1 MLCNKNILLYKIK
14 LKKKHLFCVWYIV
27 KENARMTTSFTTK
40 ILQIDEARIWLA
52 PSKQHN
58 KWNVDFFFLSEDE
71 IVYKAYVIN

>member
-1 MLCNKNILLYKIK
+1 
-14 LKKKHLFCVWYIV
+14 
-27 KENARMTTSFTTK
+27 MTTSFTTK

-58 KWNVDFFFLSEDE
+58 KWNVDFFFFLSEDE